1 MLEFVSRI
9 ERVRA
14 QAATQLAARGIASGA
29 MITTGFIIAL
39 AAMPLIATG
48 HSEIAVA
55 ALLLGSALSVL
66 GRTTASERIWH
77 LSAALDLVVF
87 ASVPFA
93 FAFALAD
100 PSRALAASFLLFG
113 FIAAGSASLFANSN
127 RAIAT
132 LDALV
137 CIAAF
142 AVACLVPVW
151 FSLIAYVL
159 GVFCFAAAGTRIAL
173 VLTRSGA

>member
-93 FAFALAD
+93 LALAD

-173 VLTRSGA
+173 VLTRSGT

>member
-14 QAATQLAARGIASGA
+14 QAAAHLTARGIASGA
-29 MITTGFIIAL
+29 AITAGFVVAL
-39 AAMPLIATG
+39 AAMPLVATG
-48 HSEIAVA
+48 HSGIALA
-55 ALLLGSALSVL
+55 ALLFGLTLSAI
-66 GRTTASERIWH
+66 GRANASERIWH
-77 LSAALDLVVF
+77 LSEALDLVVF
-87 ASVPFA
+87 ASVP

-113 FIAAGSASLFANSN
+113 LIAAGSASLFANAN

-137 CIAAF
+137 CVAAF
-142 AVACLVPVW
+142 AAACLFPVW
-151 FSLIAYVL
+151 FSLIAYML

-173 VLTRSGA
+173 TLTRSSA

>member
-14 QAATQLAARGIASGA
+14 QAATQLAARGIATGA
-29 MITTGFIIAL
+29 MITAGFIIAL
-39 AAMPLIATG
+39 AAMPLVATG
-48 HSEIAVA
+48 HSWIALA
-55 ALLLGSALSVL
+55 ALLLGLALSAV
-66 GRTTASERIWH
+66 GRTTAGERIWH

-87 ASVPFA
+87 ASVP